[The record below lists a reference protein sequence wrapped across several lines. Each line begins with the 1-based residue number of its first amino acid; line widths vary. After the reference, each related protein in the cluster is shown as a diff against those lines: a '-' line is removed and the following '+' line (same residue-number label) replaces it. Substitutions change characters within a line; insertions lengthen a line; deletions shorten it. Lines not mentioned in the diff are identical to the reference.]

1 MVSISLG
8 HSRAQ
13 ARLPRLQLPMSA
25 IAPLLCLGP
34 PQPVA
39 RNASGRLGGPA
50 RSSPS
55 RPCTVYM
62 YRDRMERLA
71 IGMLCMMG
79 TARLS
84 TAAVL
89 RMPPHRRTKFESER
103 RGCKCPAWEGAVGE
117 AGTFER
123 STMPHCVAG
132 CSEMV

>member
-13 ARLPRLQLPMSA
+13 ARLPWLQLPMST

-55 RPCTVYM
+55 RPCTNGKT
-62 YRDRMERLA
+62 RGGRSWFRHDRPHGGRGGCL
-71 IGMLCMMG
+71 GG
-79 TARLS
+79 VARPDGEVKVVFFLS
-84 TAAVL
+84 KNLVTFGQ
-89 RMPPHRRTKFESER
+89 PH
-103 RGCKCPAWEGAVGE
+103 A
-117 AGTFER
+117 
-123 STMPHCVAG
+123 
-132 CSEMV
+132 